1 MENIQLL
8 NFIDLE
14 LKEKEMILEWR
25 NHPDIRKWM
34 YNQDEIKFEE
44 HLNFIDS
51 LKLRKDKLY
60 FLVKKKMILLVL

>member
-34 YNQDEIKFEE
+34 YNQDEI
-44 HLNFIDS
+44 N
-51 LKLRKDKLY
+51 LKN
-60 FLVKKKMILLVL
+60 I